1 MKIHTTNYF
10 NVFIAVAED
19 CPVDVALV
27 PPKKANTTIAELQY
41 ELISKNPYQYT
52 SDDVVF
58 EVFSRKNDF
67 SESEK
72 QEERLKFFS
81 KGQPCLR
88 CSALAKK
95 YGFGFHHN
103 SQGKVALYPIESKEY
118 KDFLSSESLTKI
130 KAMRSKKA

>member
-10 NVFIAVAED
+10 NVFIEVAED
-19 CPVDVALV
+19 CPVEMALV
-27 PPKKANTTIAELQY
+27 PPQKVNATIAELQY
-41 ELISKNPYQYT
+41 KLISKNPYQYT

-88 CSALAKK
+88 CSTLAKK
-95 YGFGFHHN
+95 YGFGFHHD